1 MTEITLFWRHHYIV
15 DIWKYCP
22 PIFLISVIHQIDG
35 NHGISKS
42 TNIIF
47 ALQLTVEMEQF
58 TKNII
63 ITNPDFFNPARN
75 LYQDVHSE
83 MSEYRKIEK

>member
-1 MTEITLFWRHHYIV
+1 M
-15 DIWKYCP
+15 
-22 PIFLISVIHQIDG
+22 ISVIHQIDG
-35 NHGISKS
+35 NQGISKF

-63 ITNPDFFNPARN
+63 ITNPDFFNSARN